1 MDPSGFLFLFS
12 GYKEMSTEVGRITL
26 YNGN

>member
-1 MDPSGFLFLFS
+1 MDLSGFLIFFS